1 MEKFKNQN
9 ITESETQWA
18 NFLNKKNKL
27 YQMSSES
34 EIALASTIRIIKKFG
49 AERVS
54 DDAANE
60 LRKILERIGE
70 NIAKQA
76 VDLAFHA
83 GRKTIKT
90 EDIILAAKNYQR

>member
-1 MEKFKNQN
+1 
-9 ITESETQWA
+9 
-18 NFLNKKNKL
+18 
-27 YQMSSES
+27 MSSES
-34 EIALASTIRIIKKFG
+34 EISLASTYRIIKKFG

-60 LRKILERIGE
+60 LRKILERVGE

-83 GRKTIKT
+83 GRKTIKP
-90 EDIILAAKNYQR
+90 EDIVLASKNYQR

>member
-1 MEKFKNQN
+1 
-9 ITESETQWA
+9 
-18 NFLNKKNKL
+18 
-27 YQMSSES
+27 MSSEN
-34 EIALASTIRIIKKFG
+34 EIALASTYRIIKKFG

-54 DDAANE
+54 DEAANE

-76 VDLAFHA
+76 EEATKGEHE
-83 GRKTIKT
+83 KTIRP